1 MNNLV
6 QLYRP
11 DDRGA
16 WQAAETIQEDGGL
29 VRSGAWAPGGQRG
42 YELIATGSKTGV
54 VRIFRLEEAGEG
66 IEVGGGAWK
75 SVLVME
81 QYQGGPGN
89 EVQRVEWNAIGNVL
103 SSSGDDGRVRLWK
116 EDHFGRWK
124 QYFIASAEQV
134 PIEETIS
141 GDVMHH

>member
-1 MNNLV
+1 V
-6 QLYRP
+6 
-11 DDRGA
+11 
-16 WQAAETIQEDGGL
+16 ETIQEGGGL
-29 VRSGAWAPGGQRG
+29 VRSVAWAPGGQRG

-75 SVLVME
+75 SVSVME
-81 QYQGGPGN
+81 QYQGCAGN
-89 EVQRVEWNAIGNVL
+89 EVQRVEWNALGTLL

-124 QYFIASAEQV
+124 PYFIASAEQV
-134 PIEETIS
+134 PAEETTS
-141 GDVMHH
+141 EDGMYH